1 MVTIAFGSVA
11 ASSAIARGLVN
22 GMTFFDTAVGA
33 ACTSTA
39 VASSI
44 RGSFGRGRTDRG
56 ESRRWGWLMD
66 LRSRALQERSHART
80 HGTQLVHGSS
90 SWRLEQPGAALHHGI
105 RNVSPALGIAH
116 CPTGSIRTLPRSRGA
131 GIELADARSGGAPW
145 FPIYLFIFIVFLNR
159 YVFGLY
165 LTLVRRGQIDET
177 VDGYEPTVT
186 IVVPLFNEGRS
197 IHDTIVSLVSL
208 DYPAD
213 KLSVTVVDDCSTDD
227 SYDWACQAARLY
239 PNVRVL
245 RNPHNMGKR
254 KGINRAVRDA
264 TSEIIV
270 SVDSDVIIYPT
281 ALRELVARF
290 AAPDI
295 AAVGGRVH
303 VSNPNENWLT
313 RLQTI
318 KYYFGQE
325 HLKNLE
331 RGLRSVMCLSGCLT
345 AYRRHVLLELEPIL
359 EDRNILG
366 IPIKYGE
373 DRFLTHQI
381 VIHGYRTV
389 MTMKAMCFTKAA
401 TTLRGYFNQQL
412 RWKRSNIVDFLIG
425 VGHAWRLH
433 PLLCLQYLSMLLL
446 LLVYPFV
453 IVTNV
458 QSGDFFELATFHLV
472 LVGGLS
478 VVYYFAPSVR
488 ALPPWLRVHPIAF
501 LPMAVLMP
509 VAYLLL
515 TPLGL
520 FTLDSSSWETRGHGG
535 AAAVPPPPSGAP

>member
-1 MVTIAFGSVA
+1 VTV
-11 ASSAIARGLVN
+11 
-22 GMTFFDTAVGA
+22 
-33 ACTSTA
+33 
-39 VASSI
+39 
-44 RGSFGRGRTDRG
+44 
-56 ESRRWGWLMD
+56 
-66 LRSRALQERSHART
+66 
-80 HGTQLVHGSS
+80 
-90 SWRLEQPGAALHHGI
+90 
-105 RNVSPALGIAH
+105 
-116 CPTGSIRTLPRSRGA
+116 
-131 GIELADARSGGAPW
+131 
-145 FPIYLFIFIVFLNR
+145 
-159 YVFGLY
+159 
-165 LTLVRRGQIDET
+165 
-177 VDGYEPTVT
+177 
-186 IVVPLFNEGRS
+186 VVPLFNEGRS
-197 IHDTIVSLVSL
+197 IYDTIVSLVRL
-208 DYPAD
+208 DYPTE

-227 SYDWACQAARLY
+227 SYEWACKAAREY

-245 RNPHNMGKR
+245 RNPYNMGKR
-254 KGINRAVRDA
+254 KGINHAVREA

-290 AAPDI
+290 VSPEI

-345 AYRRHVLLELEPIL
+345 AYRRHVLIELEPIL

-366 IPIKYGE
+366 VPIKYGE

-381 VIHGYRTV
+381 VKHGYRTV

-401 TTLRGYFNQQL
+401 TNMRGYFNQQL
-412 RWKRSNIVDFLIG
+412 RWKRSNIVDFIVG
-425 VGHAWRLH
+425 VGHAWTLH
-433 PLLCLQYLSMLLL
+433 PLLCLQYLSMVLL
-446 LLVYPFV
+446 LLVYPFL
-453 IVTNV
+453 IITNV
-458 QSGDFFELATFHLV
+458 QRGDFLDLALFHV
-472 LVGGLS
+472 AIIAFFAM
-478 VVYYFAPSVR
+478 VYYFAPSVR

-501 LPMAVLMP
+501 LPMAVMMP

-535 AAAVPPPPSGAP
+535 APTPPTPAGPA